1 MEKRDLYDENRILTG
16 ETVFKGEP
24 IPSGKFIIVVLS
36 IIQNSKGEFL
46 IQKRSLQKN
55 GKYAST
61 GGHVKSGETSI
72 QGIISEIKEEI
83 GLDVE
88 ENELELIYTD
98 REVHEQVFFD
108 VYYLKKDFDICD
120 LVLQKEEVESVQWA
134 SLDKI
139 KELLSDGLFAENHA
153 EEFFR
158 IIDIFEKQGRAIL

>member
-24 IPSGKFIIVVLS
+24 IPLGRYIIVVLS

-46 IQKRSLQKN
+46 IQKRSIQKN

-72 QGIISEIKEEI
+72 QGIICEIKEEI
-83 GLDVE
+83 GLDVK

-120 LVLQKEEVESVQWA
+120 LVLQKDEVESVEWA
-134 SLDKI
+134 SLNRI
-139 KELLSDGLFAENHA
+139 KQLLSEGLFAENHA

-158 IIDIFEKQGRAIL
+158 VIDIFQKQGRAIL

>member
-24 IPSGKFIIVVLS
+24 IPLGKFIIVVLS
-36 IIQNSKGEFL
+36 IIQNSRGEFL
-46 IQKRSLQKN
+46 IQKRSVQKD

-153 EEFFR
+153 QEFFR
-158 IIDIFEKQGRAIL
+158 MIDIFEKQGRALL

>member
-1 MEKRDLYDENRILTG
+1 MEIRDLYDENRNLTG
-16 ETVFKGEP
+16 ETIYKGEF
-24 IPSGKFIIVVLS
+24 IPLGRYIIVVLS

-46 IQKRSLQKN
+46 IQKRSIQKN

-120 LVLQKEEVESVQWA
+120 LVFQEEEVESAQWA

-139 KELLSDGLFAENHA
+139 KELLSDGLFVKNHA

-158 IIDIFEKQGRAIL
+158 MIDIFKKQGRNIL

>member
-16 ETVFKGEP
+16 ETVFKGDP
-24 IPSGKFIIVVLS
+24 IPLGKFIIVVLS
-36 IIQNSKGEFL
+36 IIQNSRGEFL
-46 IQKRSLQKN
+46 IQKRSVQKN

-72 QGIISEIKEEI
+72 EGIISEIKEEI
-83 GLDVE
+83 GLDVKE
-88 ENELELIYTD
+88 DELELIYTD

-120 LVLQKEEVESVQWA
+120 LVLQKDEVELVEWA

-139 KELLSDGLFAENHA
+139 KQLLSDGLFAENHA

-158 IIDIFEKQGRAIL
+158 VIDIFKKHGRAIL